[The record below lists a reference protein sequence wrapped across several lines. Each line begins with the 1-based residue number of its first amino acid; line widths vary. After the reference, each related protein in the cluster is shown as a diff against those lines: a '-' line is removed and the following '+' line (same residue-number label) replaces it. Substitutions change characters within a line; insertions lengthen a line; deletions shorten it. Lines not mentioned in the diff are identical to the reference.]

1 MKKNNNIQVFER
13 NNYYLLFDKKNKK
26 SFTLGEKE
34 FRFWELLDGRE
45 VSKIHY
51 PYSDD
56 EKRELLGVFDK
67 IGLLSSSIQLKKT
80 EGRYKKALWCPEFF
94 LNKNVLI
101 TKIYWWIMII
111 GFVIAIPAFF
121 MCNFEEIKD
130 IIIKYASVETGIVG
144 VLFVIVALSFHELS
158 HALIAKYNGAVVPE
172 IGIMINFILP
182 CAYTTVCDYGSVKT
196 LGKKI
201 RVALAGIGGNV
212 LLIVVGLY
220 TFLLAKDESLKF
232 ICIEFVFANIIP
244 IIGNINIFYRDDSY
258 VVIESLL
265 GISGLK
271 EKAKKYLMAT
281 IKKSKMKKNDE
292 ENYLTTFVLIIYG
305 IGAYINELLFPFI
318 ILFLLISTY
327 VKM

>member
-1 MKKNNNIQVFER
+1 
-13 NNYYLLFDKKNKK
+13 
-26 SFTLGEKE
+26 
-34 FRFWELLDGRE
+34 
-45 VSKIHY
+45 
-51 PYSDD
+51 
-56 EKRELLGVFDK
+56 
-67 IGLLSSSIQLKKT
+67 
-80 EGRYKKALWCPEFF
+80 
-94 LNKNVLI
+94 
-101 TKIYWWIMII
+101 
-111 GFVIAIPAFF
+111 
-121 MCNFEEIKD
+121 
-130 IIIKYASVETGIVG
+130 
-144 VLFVIVALSFHELS
+144 
-158 HALIAKYNGAVVPE
+158 
-172 IGIMINFILP
+172 MINFILP
-182 CAYTTVCDYGSVKT
+182 CAYTTVCDYGTVKT

-212 LLIVVGLY
+212 LLIVVGMY
-220 TFLLAKDESLKF
+220 TFLFEKDENLKF

-281 IKKSKMKKNDE
+281 IKKSEMKKNGE